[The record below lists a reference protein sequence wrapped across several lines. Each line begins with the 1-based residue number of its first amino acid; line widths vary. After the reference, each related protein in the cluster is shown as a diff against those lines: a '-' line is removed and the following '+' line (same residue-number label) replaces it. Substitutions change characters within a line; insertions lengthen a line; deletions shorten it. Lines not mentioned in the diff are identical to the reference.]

1 MDSTLSNMVSSVY
14 STMTSWWNQ
23 YKGAIFE
30 SMDAHRMVWVYAI
43 GFISI
48 VGLFVLGGSLIKNGV
63 IFGLLLTASLVL
75 LFMHGGKGSMEKK
88 TKVAL
93 WISKHCAVADW
104 LLAII
109 CGFVFVSAGVTPAL
123 QCQWYLFL
131 LLYYSI
137 ILRYGVRVLK
147 SLTKYRISPV
157 V

>member
-1 MDSTLSNMVSSVY
+1 
-14 STMTSWWNQ
+14 
-23 YKGAIFE
+23 
-30 SMDAHRMVWVYAI
+30 MDAHRMVWVYAI

-109 CGFVFVSAGVTPAL
+109 CGFVFVSAGVTTGIAVSVVSL
-123 QCQWYLFL
+123 LTTL
-131 LLYYSI
+131 LLHHLEVWGQGI
-137 ILRYGVRVLK
+137 EELNQVQD
-147 SLTKYRISPV
+147 
-157 V
+157 